1 MRDRASIGEG
11 TATRDPD
18 PDVVGIVSENGMLSE
33 PEASVELLSDYCA
46 PKKSAE
52 ESRLILLLMATPAT
66 EPTAARIITV
76 AAALFREKG
85 FTATSTRELSDRLGI
100 QNSSL
105 YHHIR
110 SKDDLLYAISME
122 SVKHM
127 VETIEAVIA
136 DSGYATANSAERLQ
150 RLITAHLTAAITD
163 RDMHATMLS
172 DMRALSPERRA
183 EVVAARANYERMVR
197 AVISEAQESGELDSE
212 TPSRYLTL
220 ALLNL
225 LNWTIFWYDPEGEL
239 QVPELANILSNVYLR
254 GVLT

>member
-1 MRDRASIGEG
+1 MIRVNRPAALVKRE
-11 TATRDPD
+11 TPT
-18 PDVVGIVSENGMLSE
+18 
-33 PEASVELLSDYCA
+33 
-46 PKKSAE
+46 
-52 ESRLILLLMATPAT
+52 LILSLMSTPVT
-66 EPTAARIITV
+66 EPTASRIISV

-127 VETIEAVIA
+127 VETLETVVAES
-136 DSGYATANSAERLQ
+136 DYASASAAERL
-150 RLITAHLTAAITD
+150 RRVITAHLTAAIAD

-172 DMRALSPERRA
+172 EMRALPPERRA
-183 EVVAARANYERMVR
+183 EVIAARANYEQLVR
-197 AVISEAQESGELDSE
+197 AIIAEAQESGELEAD
-212 TPSRYLTL
+212 PPARYLTL

-225 LNWTIFWYDPEGEL
+225 LNWTIFWYDPQGEL
-239 QVPELANILSNVYLR
+239 QVSELAEILSNVYLR
-254 GVLT
+254 GVLASD